1 MEPRQ
6 RRHGSDWG
14 LAVKATAV
22 KTHRQRNAMKEI
34 DDTGERRRSDDE
46 MATVREEVRWGWEIR
61 VREGEGRIRVGEG
74 GECIQEGE
82 GEGKGEGEVH
92 WKGRKE
98 VGWGRGVAMSSKC
111 SSHVSTVL
119 AGDVLR
125 RTRGFPLSEKEKKVT
140 NPSFHCCRRSSHRRR
155 PAVLR
160 QLLFFARHQLLCLVQ
175 FRRPFHRQVQLR
187 RPSCARRCRQLLH
200 VTLLLP
206 LLPTL
211 LVRRPPKSLYAECFH
226 YSLPIGDCILFHFFF
241 SNMLCS
247 PHRRF
252 VQLGVVRIGTR
263 GDSNCSR
270 LTSGYAPFRS
280 KLLPFVDDY
289 CFRKLGSCCCINKER
304 TEETTFPFF
313 PLRFPMVDPSRTI
326 DVEKLIS
333 WCDDLVKILPDQHDI
348 DNLALCLQ
356 RTTSLSST
364 CNSDLNHVR
373 NLLQDCQKKID
384 ACKQKK
390 EEARCES
397 ASDAEL
403 DLLQRELDEEL
414 EKENFLKEE
423 FR

>member
-46 MATVREEVRWGWEIR
+46 MATVRPPPPNHNPRSQKSSPPPQGVRITPPPIALSHLETFNQASLSQRKKKSFVVRSIARSSFVVRR
-61 VREGEGRIRVGEG
+61 VL
-74 GECIQEGE
+74 
-82 GEGKGEGEVH
+82 
-92 WKGRKE
+92 
-98 VGWGRGVAMSSKC
+98 VAAASF
-111 SSHVSTVL
+111 ST
-119 AGDVLR
+119 
-125 RTRGFPLSEKEKKVT
+125 S
-140 NPSFHCCRRSSHRRR
+140 HCCSLS
-155 PAVLR
+155 
-160 QLLFFARHQLLCLVQ
+160 FLLCS
-175 FRRPFHRQVQLR
+175 FEDHR
-187 RPSCARRCRQLLH
+187 
-200 VTLLLP
+200 
-206 LLPTL
+206 
-211 LVRRPPKSLYAECFH
+211 
-226 YSLPIGDCILFHFFF
+226 
-241 SNMLCS
+241 
-247 PHRRF
+247 RRF

-289 CFRKLGSCCCINKER
+289 CFRKLGSCCCINSKNLTSSEER

-373 NLLQDCQKKID
+373 NLLQDVDLQFLFVCESDCQKKID